1 MIGRRMIA
9 GKVGRGGASTGVERR
24 DFLKFS
30 VAASGGL
37 LIGFR
42 FPGIS
47 LLASAQQATADVFM
61 PNAFVRIGTDE
72 RVTVI
77 VNHSEMGQG
86 VYTSLPMLL
95 AEELD
100 ADWTKVG
107 FEPAPV
113 DPKYNHPA
121 FGMQMTGGSS
131 SVWSGLE
138 QFRQAGA
145 AARAMLIAAA
155 AQHWNVDATTCRT
168 DSGAVLHGSNDK
180 LTYGQLVGAAAKLT
194 PPAHVQLKDPKTFKL
209 IGKPIKRLDTPEK
222 LNGKAVFGI
231 DVKLPGMLTAVI
243 ARPPIFG
250 AKLKS
255 FDDSR
260 ARSMPG
266 VRKVV
271 EVPAGVAV
279 IADSFWQAKTARD
292 ALRVNWDDGSMASFS
307 TGPMMQDFRERAK
320 SHGTSVRKDG
330 DAAGALASAAKKIE
344 AVYEVPYLS
353 HLMMEPLNCVVDLR
367 ADSCEVWTGSQ
378 FQTVD
383 RANAARVAGLPNE
396 KVQLHTTFLGGGFGR
411 RANPQSDFVVEAV
424 HVAKAA
430 GAPVKVIWT
439 REDDMAGGWY
449 RPAFLHAIEG
459 GIDASGNAVSWRS
472 RTVGQ
477 SIMKGTPFE
486 AMMGGKPYDP
496 SSVEGIDDLPY
507 AIPNVTVESHQAEV
521 GVPVQW
527 LRSVGHSHTA
537 FAVECFVDELAGL
550 AQKDSY
556 QFRRQLLLK
565 QPRYLGVL
573 DLAAQKAG
581 WGKPLPPGMGRGI
594 AVHFAFESYSA
605 HVAEV
610 SVTEGKIRVHRM
622 VCAIDCGQYVNPGI
636 IAAQTEGGAIFGAS
650 AALFQ
655 ELTFDSGRLQQTN
668 FHTFPVMRMNE
679 CPEIETYI
687 VENNEKSGGIGEP
700 GVPCAAPAIANAVFA
715 ATGKRI
721 RRLPIRMTE
730 AV

>member
-1 MIGRRMIA
+1 MIRR
-9 GKVGRGGASTGVERR
+9 KLERR
-24 DFLKFS
+24 DFLKIS

-42 FPGIS
+42 FFGIS
-47 LLASAQQATADVFM
+47 TLASAKSSSEPAPASTFM

-95 AEELD
+95 ADELD

-121 FGMQMTGGSS
+121 FGIQMTGGSS
-131 SVWSGLE
+131 SVYSGMQ
-138 QFRQAGA
+138 QFREAGA
-145 AARAMLIAAA
+145 AARSMLIAAA
-155 AQHWNVDATTCRT
+155 AQQWNVDASTCRT
-168 DSGAVLHGSNDK
+168 ESGAVFNKKGQK
-180 LTYGQLVGAAAKLT
+180 LTYGGLATAAAKL
-194 PPAHVQLKDPKTFKL
+194 PPPEHVELKDPKTFKL

-222 LNGKAVFGI
+222 LNGEAVFGI

-250 AKLKS
+250 ATMKS

-266 VRKVV
+266 VKKIVAI
-271 EVPAGVAV
+271 PAGVAV
-279 IADSFWQAKTARD
+279 IADTFWQAKTARH
-292 ALRVNWDDGSMASFS
+292 ALRVEWDEGSMQNFNTSE
-307 TGPMMQDFRERAK
+307 MMHQFRERAK
-320 SHGTSVRKDG
+320 SPGTSVRQDG
-330 DAAGALASAAKKIE
+330 DATAALASAAKKIA

-353 HLMMEPLNCVVDLR
+353 HLMMEPLNCAVDLR

-378 FQTVD
+378 FQTID
-383 RANAARVAGLPNE
+383 RANAAKIAGLPPE

-430 GAPVKVIWT
+430 GVPVKVIWT
-439 REDDMAGGWY
+439 REEDMAGGWY

-472 RTVGQ
+472 RLVGQ
-477 SIMKGTPFE
+477 SIMAGTLFAAVMMKG
-486 AMMGGKPYDP
+486 KDYDP
-496 SSVEGIDDLPY
+496 ASVEGVDDLPY
-507 AIPNVTVESHQAEV
+507 EIPNLAVESHQAEIK
-521 GVPVQW
+521 VPVQW

-537 FAVECFVDELAGL
+537 FATECFVDELAGL
-550 AQKDSY
+550 ARKDPY
-556 QFRRQLLLK
+556 QFRRTLL
-565 QPRYLGVL
+565 QRHPRHLGVL

-581 WGKPLPPGMGRGI
+581 WGKPLPKGMGRGI

-610 SVTEGKIRVHRM
+610 SVEDGNVRVHRM

-655 ELTFDSGRLQQTN
+655 ELTFENGRLQQTN
-668 FHTFPVMRMNE
+668 FNTFPVMRMNE
-679 CPEIETYI
+679 CPQIETHI
-687 VENNEKSGGIGEP
+687 VDNHEKSGGIGEP
-700 GVPCAAPAIANAVFA
+700 GVPCAAPAIANAIFA

-721 RRLPIRMTE
+721 RKLPIRLSE

>member
-1 MIGRRMIA
+1 MIRQKMIDQKMIRRN
-9 GKVGRGGASTGVERR
+9 ASPGTNRR
-24 DFLKFS
+24 DFLKVS

-42 FPGIS
+42 FPGITQ
-47 LLASAQQATADVFM
+47 LASAQVSAFM

-72 RVTVI
+72 RITVI

-107 FEPAPV
+107 YESAPV

-121 FGMQMTGGSS
+121 FGMQITGGSS
-131 SVWSGLE
+131 SVWSGLQ

-145 AARAMLIAAA
+145 GARAMLIAAA
-155 AQHWNVDATTCRT
+155 AQQWGVDASSCRT
-168 DSGAVLHGSNDK
+168 ESGAVFSGSNRK
-180 LTYGQLVGAAAKLT
+180 LTYGQLAGVAATLA
-194 PPAHVQLKDPKTFKL
+194 PPEHVQLKDPKIFKL

-222 LNGKAVFGI
+222 INGKAVFGI

-250 AKLKS
+250 ASVKS

-260 ARSMPG
+260 ARSMAG
-266 VRKVV
+266 VRKIAA
-271 EVPAGVAV
+271 VPAGIAV
-279 IADSFWQAKTARD
+279 IADTFWQAKVARD
-292 ALRVNWDDGSMASFS
+292 ALRVDWDEGSMGNFDTSK
-307 TGPMMQDFRERAK
+307 MMQDFRERAK
-320 SHGTSVRKDG
+320 STGTSVRKDG
-330 DAAGALASAAKKIE
+330 DASSALASAAKKIE

-383 RANAARVAGLPNE
+383 RANAAKVAGLSNE

-430 GAPVKVIWT
+430 GVPVKVIWT
-439 REDDMAGGWY
+439 REDDMQGGWY

-459 GIDASGNAVSWRS
+459 GIDASGNPVGWRS
-472 RTVGQ
+472 RLVGQ
-477 SIMKGTPFE
+477 SIMAGTPFA
-486 AMMGGKPYDP
+486 AMMMKGKEYDP
-496 SSVEGIDDLPY
+496 ASVEGVDDLPY
-507 AIPNVTVESHQAEV
+507 AIPNVTVESHQAEI

-537 FAVECFVDELAGL
+537 FAVECFVDELAAL
-550 AQKDSY
+550 AQKDPY
-556 QFRRQLLLK
+556 QFRRQLLQK

-573 DLAAQKAG
+573 DLAARKAG
-581 WGKPLPPGMGRGI
+581 WDKPLPKGMGRGI
-594 AVHFAFESYSA
+594 AVHFAFGSYSA

-610 SVTEGKIRVHRM
+610 SVTDNRVRVHRM

-655 ELTFDSGRLQQTN
+655 ELTFANGRLQQTN
-668 FHTFPVMRMNE
+668 FHTFPVMRINE
-679 CPEIETYI
+679 CPEIETHI
-687 VENNEKSGGIGEP
+687 VENNEKAGGIGEP

-715 ATGKRI
+715 VTGKRI
-721 RRLPIRMTE
+721 RRLPIHLTE
-730 AV
+730 AA

>member
-1 MIGRRMIA
+1 MIRREMIGLESPKKKI
-9 GKVGRGGASTGVERR
+9 ERR
-24 DFLKFS
+24 HFLKVS

-47 LLASAQQATADVFM
+47 TLASAQQASANTFM

-107 FEPAPV
+107 YESAPV

-145 AARAMLIAAA
+145 AARAMLVAAA
-155 AQHWNVDATTCRT
+155 AQQWNVDASSCRT
-168 DSGAVLHGSNDK
+168 DSGAVFSGTSRK

-194 PPAHVQLKDPKTFKL
+194 PPAHVQLKDPKTYKL

-222 LNGKAVFGI
+222 LNGGAVFGI

-266 VRKVV
+266 VRKIVAI
-271 EVPAGVAV
+271 PAGVAV
-279 IADSFWQAKTARD
+279 IADSFWQAKMARD
-292 ALRVNWDDGSMASFS
+292 VLRVDWEEGSMAAFS
-307 TGPMMQDFRERAK
+307 TSQMMRDFRERAK
-320 SHGTSVRKDG
+320 TQGTSVRKDG
-330 DAAGALASAAKKIE
+330 DAESALASSVKKIE
-344 AVYEVPYLS
+344 AVYEAPYLS
-353 HLMMEPLNCVVDLR
+353 HLMMEPLNCAVDLR

-383 RANAARVAGLPNE
+383 RANAAKVAGLPNE

-439 REDDMAGGWY
+439 REDDMSGGWY

-459 GIDASGNAVSWRS
+459 GVDASGNAVSWKS

-477 SIMKGTPFE
+477 SIMRGTPFE
-486 AMMGGKPYDP
+486 AMMGGKKYDP
-496 SSVEGIDDLPY
+496 ASVEGIDDLPY
-507 AIPNVTVESHQAEV
+507 AIPNVTVESHEAEI

-537 FAVECFVDELAGL
+537 FAVECFMDELAAL
-550 AQKDSY
+550 AQKDPY
-556 QFRRQLLLK
+556 QFRRGLLQK

-581 WGKPLPPGMGRGI
+581 WDKPLPKGMGRGI
-594 AVHFAFESYSA
+594 AVHFAFGSYSA
-605 HVAEV
+605 HVVEV
-610 SVTEGKIRVHRM
+610 SVEDGRVRVHRM

-655 ELTFDSGRLQQTN
+655 ELTFENGRLQQTN
-668 FHTFPVMRMNE
+668 FNTFPVMRINE
-679 CPEIETYI
+679 CPQIETHI
-687 VENNEKSGGIGEP
+687 VESNEKAGGIGEP

-715 ATGKRI
+715 VTGKRI
-721 RRLPIRMTE
+721 RRLPIRLTE